1 MIGPKED
8 DGVFGEAVLL
18 ELGKKVA
25 GPGVHC
31 GDDFVVA
38 PPVLAHGW
46 GVRIVWRQGGELGG
60 VLSLRGRECFGN
72 GLIFRSACDTGFVTS
87 GEIEDGEK
95 GLLRILAITPVPL
108 FPRDIPGFF
117 GRFELVVGF

>member
-1 MIGPKED
+1 MVVLAIALGKVDDERNSGAGVVKPAFGTRESDAMIGPEED
-8 DGVFGEAVLL
+8 DGVFGEAVFL

-38 PPVLAHGW
+38 LPVFAHGW

-60 VLSLRGRECFGN
+60 VLTLGARKSFGN
-72 GLIFRSACDTGFVTS
+72 GLIF
-87 GEIEDGEK
+87 
-95 GLLRILAITPVPL
+95 
-108 FPRDIPGFF
+108 
-117 GRFELVVGF
+117 